1 MLLLGQDDPKKCT
14 AKRLL
19 KFGLVG
25 RVWPRELGGKLVLDP
40 FSNHVLTPL
49 DSGAKAVVAVDC
61 SWRLAERVFGKM
73 KRGIR
78 RRLPLLVP
86 ANPTNYGHVGLLSSV
101 EALSSALYIL
111 GFEAEAEKLLA
122 PFKWGPEFLKLN
134 KVLLEEY
141 KGAKGERDVREVEEC
156 YFKPRLKV

>member
-61 SWRLAERVFGKM
+61 SWKRVEEVFRRVR
-73 KRGIR
+73 RGMR
-78 RRLPLLVP
+78 RRLPLLIP
-86 ANPTNYGHVGLLSSV
+86 ANPTNYGHVGILSSV

-111 GFEAEAEKLLA
+111 GYDEEAKRLLI
-122 PFKWGPEFLKLN
+122 PFKWGLGFLILN
-134 KVLLEEY
+134 RALLEEY
-141 KGAKGERDVREVEEC
+141 KVANGENEVKEVEES
-156 YFKPRLKV
+156 YFKLRLKA